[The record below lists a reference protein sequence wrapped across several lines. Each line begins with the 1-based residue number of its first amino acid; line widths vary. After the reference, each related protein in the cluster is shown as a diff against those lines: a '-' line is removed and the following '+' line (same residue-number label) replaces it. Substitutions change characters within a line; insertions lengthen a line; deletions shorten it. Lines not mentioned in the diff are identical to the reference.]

1 MSQRA
6 PVNRMRPIHPGEFLR
21 EDYLK
26 PLGLTAHALALALR
40 VPASRINDIVLE
52 RRAVTA
58 DTALRLAR
66 HFGGDAQT
74 WINLQAEYD
83 LKTAKRDSG
92 PAIDREVKPRAA

>member
-1 MSQRA
+1 MRKRA
-6 PVNRMRPIHPGEFLR
+6 PVNRMRPIHPGETLR

-26 PLGLTAHALALALR
+26 PLGLTAHALALR
-40 VPASRINDIVLE
+40 VPASRVNDIALE

-58 DTALRLAR
+58 DTALSPAR

-83 LKTAKRDSG
+83 VNTAKRDSG
-92 PAIDREVKPRAA
+92 SAINREVASRAA